1 MCVTYISLII
11 RKGLRI
17 KIPFGLVAKKKK
29 ERKDNKK
36 KALQIIIN
44 KNNMSCEFISLL
56 THRKCSGKKFIH

>member
-29 ERKDNKK
+29 KERKDNKNK
-36 KALQIIIN
+36 KLC
-44 KNNMSCEFISLL
+44 K
-56 THRKCSGKKFIH
+56 